1 MKKLGNIEY
10 PGPVII
16 YRNAYLRDIIT
27 VNIVPHHP
35 TANNLENK
43 NGDPKFILIGEDDID
58 DEELLK
64 ELFSA
69 VDDSFSLHFI
79 ENGRQVVEQLNT
91 LPDNH
96 LPCLIIL
103 DYNMPELNG
112 ANILKEL
119 KNHQRYNEI
128 PKIIW
133 STSKTETYKKKCL
146 ELGADDYVIK
156 PSSVNELLDTIRYM
170 ISFC

>member
-1 MKKLGNIEY
+1 
-10 PGPVII
+10 
-16 YRNAYLRDIIT
+16 
-27 VNIVPHHP
+27 VPHHS
-35 TANNLENK
+35 TANNLKNK
-43 NGDPKFILIGEDDID
+43 NGDPKLILIGEDDID

-64 ELFSA
+64 ELFSS
-69 VDDSFSLHFI
+69 VDNSFSLHFV
-79 ENGRQVVEQLNT
+79 ENGRQLIEQLNT
-91 LPDNH
+91 FPDNQ

-119 KNHQRYNEI
+119 KDQQRYKQI

-133 STSKTETYKKKCL
+133 STSQTESYKKKCL
-146 ELGADDYVIK
+146 ELGADDYIIK
-156 PSSVNELLDTIRYM
+156 PSRVNELLDTIRYM

>member
-1 MKKLGNIEY
+1 M
-10 PGPVII
+10 
-16 YRNAYLRDIIT
+16 
-27 VNIVPHHP
+27 PHHA
-35 TANNLENK
+35 TANNLKNK
-43 NGDPKFILIGEDDID
+43 NGNSKLILIGEDDID

-64 ELFSA
+64 ELFSS
-69 VDDSFSLHFI
+69 VDSTFSLHFV
-79 ENGRQVVEQLNT
+79 ENGRKVIEHLST

-119 KNHQRYNEI
+119 KDQQRYKQI

-133 STSKTETYKKKCL
+133 STSQTESYKRKCL
-146 ELGADDYVIK
+146 ELGADDYIIK
-156 PSSVNELLDTIRYM
+156 PARVNELLDTIRYM